1 MLQNRDRQ
9 LIEAVRAKNISTVR
23 ELLAEGANP
32 NLKDGDETLLEIA
45 EYDRE
50 IRYALVEAGAWDN
63 ALRTEM
69 VMALDYGVE
78 VVKILIEKGADVN
91 VQTFS
96 GTPLSVAARKGDLE
110 IVKILIEA
118 GADVDDKAPLNCALE
133 VGHFQVALQLLA
145 SGASPNST
153 DTFHSTP
160 AIALA
165 SAQGGTEVVKALV
178 QAGADVNTEVSRI
191 TINQAQV
198 QKQAGEVL
206 GNLFKSLEA
215 FGGMLEKI
223 ENLEEAADPE
233 ATANEALAEME
244 AIKSKSFSSLKV
256 EAEQATDT
264 SPLILAAR
272 CGHHETVATLLEL
285 GATPHHKDGEGLSA
299 FDWATRNHDV
309 RVLDTLKSF
318 GIVETPVSADEELLD
333 AAIAGNTDL
342 VIAALAKGANINT
355 RDARRNTKNKT
366 PLMLAALHNHAELVS
381 ILLRDGAD
389 PTLNDLIG
397 EIPFLLSGGYNA
409 DSLFEYGYQTGRTAL
424 MFALQE
430 GHAAIVDLLLE
441 KTSDL
446 NQRDGLG
453 LTALMIASE
462 KGHLE
467 IVKRLVAEN
476 ADVNVVA
483 KKNSALSI
491 AIDCKHEE
499 IAKFLI
505 ESGADYQIKD
515 DEGQTLLMDVASQG
529 SLLLVQL
536 LLEKGL
542 DVNAKCNEGTALIF
556 ALNHYNSDKENIEV
570 IEALLAAGADP
581 NLGDYEKGNA
591 LTTSIYRASR
601 EVIAKLIE
609 AGVDVGK
616 RDREGRSALGLA
628 KVYHRQDV
636 LAFLRGV
643 VGDRAAELEVDLE
656 VEQEEDDELW
666 GEEIEPPDFSERAAT
681 DEYQQAV
688 SDLAEICGDKAIAIN
703 ELEGGF
709 YINVRTNKRKEIDV
723 EALQNDFLE
732 RDCFVF
738 QCDRSIDNLPHRLW
752 ILPTTDKYEAIA
764 AMGTNG
770 YNYGIGTGYVL
781 KWLRE
786 LEEEQPF
793 VITIIRGDLLSG
805 RFLTPIQ
812 DPEELAERM
821 YEFCPDLVDQ
831 GCGSV
836 ENLADSLKTSDNLY
850 FWWD

>member
-1 MLQNRDRQ
+1 MLQDRDRQ

-45 EYDRE
+45 KYDRE

-63 ALRTEM
+63 ALHTEM

-96 GTPLSVAARKGDLE
+96 GTPLSVAARKGDIE

-133 VGHFQVALQLLA
+133 GGHFQVALQLLA

-165 SAQGGTEVVKALV
+165 SAQGVTEVVKALV

-198 QKQAGEVL
+198 QKQAGEAL

-215 FGGMLEKI
+215 LGGMFEKI
-223 ENLEEAADPE
+223 ENLEEADDPE

-244 AIKSKSFSSLKV
+244 AIKSKSFSPQKV
-256 EAEQATDT
+256 EAVQATNT

-309 RVLDTLKSF
+309 RVLDALKSF

-397 EIPFLLSGGYNA
+397 EIPFLLSGGYNT
-409 DSLFEYGYQTGRTAL
+409 DSLVEYGYQTGRTAL
-424 MFALQE
+424 MFAVQE

-467 IVKRLVAEN
+467 IAKRLVAEN

-515 DEGQTLLMDVASQG
+515 DEGQTLLMDAASQG

-556 ALNHYNSDKENIEV
+556 ALNHYNSDEENIEV

-581 NLGDYEKGNA
+581 NLGNYEKGNA
-591 LTTSIYRASR
+591 LTTSIYRGSI

-628 KVYHRQDV
+628 KAYRRQDV
-636 LAFLRGV
+636 LVFLREIL
-643 VGDRAAELEVDLE
+643 GDLAAELEVDLE
-656 VEQEEDDELW
+656 VEQDDDDERW

-738 QCDRSIDNLPHRLW
+738 QCDRSIDDLPHTLW

-770 YNYGIGTGYVL
+770 CNCGIGTGYVL
-781 KWLRE
+781 EWLRE

-793 VITIIRGDLLSG
+793 VITSIRGDLLSG

-821 YEFCPDLVDQ
+821 YEFCPDIVDQ
-831 GCGSV
+831 GCESV

>member
-1 MLQNRDRQ
+1 MPQNRDRQ

-96 GTPLSVAARKGDLE
+96 GTPLSVAARKGDKE
-110 IVKILIEA
+110 IVNLLIDA
-118 GADVDDKAPLNCALE
+118 GADLDAETPLNCALE
-133 VGHFQVALQLLA
+133 NGHYDIAIQLLEA
-145 SGASPNST
+145 GAMPDST
-153 DTFHSTP
+153 SMLRSTP
-160 AIALA
+160 AIAIAA
-165 SAQGGTEVVKALV
+165 SQGATQVIQALLK
-178 QAGADVNTEVSRI
+178 AGADANTSVSQI
-191 TINQAQV
+191 VVNQAQI
-198 QKQAGEVL
+198 QKQTTNALGE
-206 GNLFKSLEA
+206 FFQSMEA
-215 FGGMLEKI
+215 LGGMLDKFDGSESS
-223 ENLEEAADPE
+223 
-233 ATANEALAEME
+233 ANETLSFLEQLKSPSSSATLEPIRLA
-244 AIKSKSFSSLKV
+244 
-256 EAEQATDT
+256 DT

-272 CGHHETVATLLEL
+272 FGHAKVLSLLLEF
-285 GATPHHKDGEGLSA
+285 GANPQKKDGEGLSA
-299 FDWATRNHDV
+299 YDWAIKNNHV
-309 RVLDTLKSF
+309 EILKTLKTF
-318 GIVETPVSADEELLD
+318 GIEGTETSPDEELLN
-333 AAIAGNTDL
+333 AAIAGNSL
-342 VIAALAKGANINT
+342 QVAEALAKGANIDV
-355 RDARRNTKNKT
+355 RDLRQKTKNKT
-366 PLMLAALHNHAELVS
+366 SLMLAVEHEHLEVMLQ
-381 ILLRDGAD
+381 LLQAGAD
-389 PTLNDLIG
+389 PNLGDAI
-397 EIPFLLSGGYNA
+397 EPVPKWLLEHTDA
-409 DSLFEYGYQTGRTAL
+409 DGVTSMGCQLGRTAL
-424 MFALQE
+424 MFATQQGNLE
-430 GHAAIVDLLLE
+430 FVRELIRGGAAPDV
-441 KTSDL
+441 K
-446 NQRDGLG
+446 DGLG
-453 LTALMIASE
+453 YSALTIACELERLSIVQELLSSGADLHQRDPFGNTPLMIAVSNNQV
-462 KGHLE
+462 E
-467 IVKRLVAEN
+467 IVQY
-476 ADVNVVA
+476 
-483 KKNSALSI
+483 
-491 AIDCKHEE
+491 
-499 IAKFLI
+499 LI
-505 ESGADYQIKD
+505 EAGSDVHTQNR
-515 DEGQTLLMDVASQG
+515 EGKTLLMEVAGQG
-529 SLLLVQL
+529 NLSLVNLLLTKKV
-536 LLEKGL
+536 
-542 DVNAKCNEGTALIF
+542 DVNLHNRENGTALI
-556 ALNHYNSDKENIEV
+556 AAINHYGSTENLKV
-570 IEALLAAGADP
+570 IEALLEAGADP

-591 LTTSIYRASR
+591 LTTSIYSGSIEA
-601 EVIAKLIE
+601 IAKLIE

-628 KVYHRQDV
+628 KVYHRQNV

-656 VEQEEDDELW
+656 VEQEDDDERW

-688 SDLAEICGDKAIAIN
+688 RDLAEICGDKASAIN

-738 QCDRSIDNLPHRLW
+738 QSDRSIDNLPHRLW

-770 YNYGIGTGYVL
+770 CNCGIGTGYVL
-781 KWLRE
+781 EWLRE

-793 VITIIRGDLLSG
+793 VITSIRGDLLSG

-821 YEFCPDLVDQ
+821 YEFCPDIVSQ

-836 ENLADSLKTSDNLY
+836 ENLADSLKNSDNLY